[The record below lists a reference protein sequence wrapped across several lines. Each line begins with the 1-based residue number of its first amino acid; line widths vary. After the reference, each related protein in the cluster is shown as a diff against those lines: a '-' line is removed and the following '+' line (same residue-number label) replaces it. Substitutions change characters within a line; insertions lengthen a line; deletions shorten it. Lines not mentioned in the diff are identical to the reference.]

1 MSTDN
6 FMNGMPH
13 TKGTAISNFLAY
25 CRLLKEKENP
35 VHAERKPYSNMN
47 SMCLSSCSKVLQ
59 FNYLC
64 SNTSVLALQHVE
76 SFASNLTVS

>member
-1 MSTDN
+1 MVTLNGAVKKKKKTTTMSTDN

-47 SMCLSSCSKVLQ
+47 STCLSSCSKVLQ
-59 FNYLC
+59 FKQLL
-64 SNTSVLALQHVE
+64 V
-76 SFASNLTVS
+76 F